1 MNMANR
7 PSSEP
12 PSSVIILT
20 GEGRD
25 QNEEGVNL
33 SEPVKNYLRI
43 RSEKPDNRG
52 NILGGVFFIIPAV
65 IQIFTNDVFE
75 IIPICCLFYLVS
87 ATLIVNHGIVMRNWM
102 ERMNQ
107 VRKTIETTEKI
118 PCPTLPQWPQIAGA
132 VSMIA
137 GLIASDYDGIF
148 LPLGIIVG
156 CGFFAYSSWVVI
168 QKNKGFDQAVNT
180 LVNESNHQSESN
192 IALSSLNDLNSR

>member
-1 MNMANR
+1 
-7 PSSEP
+7 
-12 PSSVIILT
+12 
-20 GEGRD
+20 
-25 QNEEGVNL
+25 
-33 SEPVKNYLRI
+33 
-43 RSEKPDNRG
+43 
-52 NILGGVFFIIPAV
+52 
-65 IQIFTNDVFE
+65 
-75 IIPICCLFYLVS
+75 
-87 ATLIVNHGIVMRNWM
+87 MRNWT

-107 VRKTIETTEKI
+107 ARKTIETTEKI

-148 LPLGIIVG
+148 LPLGVIVG

>member
-1 MNMANR
+1 MANG

-12 PSSVIILT
+12 PNSVIILS
-20 GEGRD
+20 GAGRE
-25 QNEEGVNL
+25 QNVEGVNL

-43 RSEKPDNRG
+43 RSEKPYNGG
-52 NILGGVFFIIPAV
+52 NILGGIFFLIPALLPL
-65 IQIFTNDVFE
+65 FTNDGIV
-75 IIPICCLFYLVS
+75 IIPICCLLYIVSVTLV
-87 ATLIVNHGIVMRNWM
+87 LINGTHMRNWTN
-102 ERMNQ
+102 EMNQ
-107 VRKTIETTEKI
+107 ARKTIETTEKI
-118 PCPTLPQWPQIAGA
+118 PYPALPQWPQIAGA

-137 GLIASDYDGIF
+137 GFIASDYDGIF

-168 QKNKGFDQAVNT
+168 QKNKAFDQAVNA

>member
-1 MNMANR
+1 MGMANG

-20 GEGRD
+20 DVGRD

-33 SEPVKNYLRI
+33 SEPVKKYLRI

-52 NILGGVFFIIPAV
+52 NILGGVFFIIPAF

-87 ATLIVNHGIVMRNWM
+87 ATLIVNHEIKMRNWT

-107 VRKTIETTEKI
+107 ARKTIETTEKI

-137 GLIASDYDGIF
+137 GLIASDYDDIF
-148 LPLGIIVG
+148 LPLGVIVG

>member
-1 MNMANR
+1 MGMANG

-20 GEGRD
+20 GVGRD

-33 SEPVKNYLRI
+33 SEPVKKYLRI

-52 NILGGVFFIIPAV
+52 NILGGVFFIIPAF

-87 ATLIVNHGIVMRNWM
+87 ATLIVNREIKMRNWT

-107 VRKTIETTEKI
+107 ARKTIETTEKI

>member
-1 MNMANR
+1 MANG

-20 GEGRD
+20 GVGRD

-43 RSEKPDNRG
+43 RSEKPDKRG
-52 NILGGVFFIIPAV
+52 NILGGIFFMIPPLLPL
-65 IQIFTNDVFE
+65 FTNDVFE
-75 IIPICCLFYLVS
+75 IIPICCLFYIVSVTLV
-87 ATLIVNHGIVMRNWM
+87 LINGTHIRNWTN
-102 ERMNQ
+102 EMNQ
-107 VRKTIETTEKI
+107 ARKTIETTEKI

-156 CGFFAYSSWVVI
+156 CGFFAFSSWVVI
-168 QKNKGFDQAVNT
+168 QKNKGFDQAVNA